1 MSRARL
7 WAPPALLAG
16 TIFVLSSLS
25 QVPGASYVWDKAA
38 HLVVFGL
45 LGWLTLRATHG
56 EARPLAPGPA
66 AAAFF
71 LVVLW
76 GVLDEIHQHFVPG
89 RDASV
94 RDVVADALGVALAL
108 LVWAARQGTARIP
121 RALGGGR
128 ESP

>member
-1 MSRARL
+1 MSRPRL

-25 QVPGASYVWDKAA
+25 QVPGATYVWDKLA
-38 HLVVFGL
+38 HLVVFGG

-56 EARPLAPGPA
+56 GVRPLTPAPA

-89 RDASV
+89 RDASA
-94 RDVVADALGVALAL
+94 RDVAADALGAALAL
-108 LVWAARQGTARIP
+108 LVWAAWRGTARIP
-121 RALGGGR
+121 RALGGGG